1 MIKATASCSNMNMK
15 LIKSK
20 PARREYLPSS
30 DLKIIYDLMSVKT
43 SRPML
48 ESEFSF
54 EHDGEPALRVATWN
68 FDKLT
73 KEKINNPGVM
83 EVITRTILENG

>member
-1 MIKATASCSNMNMK
+1 MK
-15 LIKSK
+15 VLKPK

-43 SRPML
+43 PRPGA
-48 ESEFSF
+48 ESEFF
-54 EHDGEPALRVATWN
+54 YEHNGEPAIRVATWN
-68 FDKLT
+68 LEKLT